1 MYLSRLLKILSGIIL
16 LFTCISF
23 GQISE
28 VHAGNLNS
36 EESRLLEY
44 VNRTFEQDG
53 LSYKVNSSYKAKL
66 RDKLMQDDIDLTAG
80 DVEMIIGEIN
90 NNVATGVESGYLVLI
105 NESTKAPIATE
116 IPTTDEST
124 QETVEPSKGT
134 ETESNTTETE
144 TNGAETD
151 GNTTE
156 TDGNTTETGTNSSET
171 EVNQETETSGKE
183 TETSNQGNSVPNE
196 NNSSN
201 DSNGGNTDGERNQ
214 KDKNEEVTTPLKNTG
229 YSIKTIQYL
238 AAGFL
243 ILMLFGILSMYVIN
257 YIEVSN
263 ETKK

>member
-105 NESTKAPIATE
+105 NEPTKAPTATE

-134 ETESNTTETE
+134 ETETNTTETE
-144 TNGAETD
+144 TNG
-151 GNTTE
+151 TE
-156 TDGNTTETGTNSSET
+156 TDGNTTETNSSET
-171 EVNQETETSGKE
+171 EVKQETETSGKE

-196 NNSSN
+196 NNASN
-201 DSNGGNTDGERNQ
+201 DSNSGNNGELNQ
-214 KDKNEEVTTPLKNTG
+214 EDSNEEVTTPLKNTG

>member
-23 GQISE
+23 GQINE

-105 NESTKAPIATE
+105 NEPTKAPIATE

-134 ETESNTTETE
+134 ETETNTTETE
-144 TNGAETD
+144 TNG
-151 GNTTE
+151 TE
-156 TDGNTTETGTNSSET
+156 TDANTTETGTNGSET
-171 EVNQETETSGKE
+171 ETNQETETSGKE

-196 NNSSN
+196 NNASN
-201 DSNGGNTDGERNQ
+201 DSNSGNNGELNQ
-214 KDKNEEVTTPLKNTG
+214 EDSNEEVTTPLKNTG

>member
-105 NESTKAPIATE
+105 NEPTKAPTATE

-144 TNGAETD
+144 TNG
-151 GNTTE
+151 TE
-156 TDGNTTETGTNSSET
+156 TDGNTTETETNSSET
-171 EVNQETETSGKE
+171 EVKQETETSGKE
-183 TETSNQGNSVPNE
+183 TETSNQENSVLNE

-201 DSNGGNTDGERNQ
+201 DSNGGNTDGALNQ

>member
-105 NESTKAPIATE
+105 NEPTKAPTATE

-134 ETESNTTETE
+134 ETETNTTETE
-144 TNGAETD
+144 TNG
-151 GNTTE
+151 TE
-156 TDGNTTETGTNSSET
+156 TDGNTTETGTNGSET
-171 EVNQETETSGKE
+171 ETNQETETSGKE

-196 NNSSN
+196 NNASN
-201 DSNGGNTDGERNQ
+201 DSNSGNNGELNQ
-214 KDKNEEVTTPLKNTG
+214 EDRNEEVTTPLKNTG

>member
-105 NESTKAPIATE
+105 NEPTNAPTATE
-116 IPTTDEST
+116 IPTTGGSM

-134 ETESNTTETE
+134 ETETNTTETE

-151 GNTTE
+151 ANTTE
-156 TDGNTTETGTNSSET
+156 TNSSET
-171 EVNQETETSGKE
+171 EVKQETETSGKE
-183 TETSNQGNSVPNE
+183 TETSNQENSVLNE

-201 DSNGGNTDGERNQ
+201 DSNGGNTDGALNQ
-214 KDKNEEVTTPLKNTG
+214 KDNNEEVTTPLKNTG
-229 YSIKTIQYL
+229 YSIKTIPYL

-243 ILMLFGILSMYVIN
+243 ILMLLGILSMYVIN

>member
-53 LSYKVNSSYKAKL
+53 LSYKVNSSYKTKL
-66 RDKLMQDDIDLTAG
+66 RNKLMQDDIDLTAG

-90 NNVATGVESGYLVLI
+90 NNVATGVENGYLVLI
-105 NESTKAPIATE
+105 NEPTKAPTTE
-116 IPTTDEST
+116 IPTTGESA
-124 QETVEPSKGT
+124 QETVKPSEGMNQET
-134 ETESNTTETE
+134 ETNGTETE
-144 TNGAETD
+144 TNGYE
-151 GNTTE
+151 TE
-156 TDGNTTETGTNSSET
+156 T
-171 EVNQETETSGKE
+171 NQETETTEREIE
-183 TETSNQGNSVPNE
+183 TINQGNSLTVPNE
-196 NNSSN
+196 NNLLN
-201 DSNGGNTDGERNQ
+201 DSNGDNTEKEQNSEKEQTSGEKQASEEKKTSEN
-214 KDKNEEVTTPLKNTG
+214 EVTTPLKNTG
-229 YSIKTIQYL
+229 YSIQSIPYL
-238 AAGFL
+238 AAGLL

>member
-105 NESTKAPIATE
+105 NEPTKAPTATE

-134 ETESNTTETE
+134 ETETNTTETE
-144 TNGAETD
+144 TNGTETD
-151 GNTTE
+151 ANTTE
-156 TDGNTTETGTNSSET
+156 IGTNSSET
-171 EVNQETETSGKE
+171 EVKQETETSGKE

-214 KDKNEEVTTPLKNTG
+214 EDNNEEVTTPLKNTG
-229 YSIKTIQYL
+229 YSIKTIPYL

>member
-105 NESTKAPIATE
+105 NEPTKAPTATE

-134 ETESNTTETE
+134 ETETNTTDTE
-144 TNGAETD
+144 TNG
-151 GNTTE
+151 TE
-156 TDGNTTETGTNSSET
+156 TDGNTTETNSSET
-171 EVNQETETSGKE
+171 EVKQETETSGKE

-196 NNSSN
+196 NNASN
-201 DSNGGNTDGERNQ
+201 DSNSGNNGELNQ
-214 KDKNEEVTTPLKNTG
+214 EDSNEEVTTPLKNTG

>member
-105 NESTKAPIATE
+105 NEPTKAPTATE

-134 ETESNTTETE
+134 ETETSTTETE
-144 TNGAETD
+144 TNG
-151 GNTTE
+151 TE
-156 TDGNTTETGTNSSET
+156 TDGNTTETNSSET

-201 DSNGGNTDGERNQ
+201 DSNGGNNGELNQ
-214 KDKNEEVTTPLKNTG
+214 EDSNEEVTTPLKNTG

>member
-105 NESTKAPIATE
+105 NEPTKAPTATE

-134 ETESNTTETE
+134 ETETNTTETE
-144 TNGAETD
+144 TNG
-151 GNTTE
+151 TE

-201 DSNGGNTDGERNQ
+201 DSNSGNNGELNQ
-214 KDKNEEVTTPLKNTG
+214 EDSNEEVTTPLKNTG